1 MFVGLALGTAEND
14 RALFIAIIFHQFFEG
29 LGLGSRVAVANLGR
43 FISILAIDVTFA
55 ASTPVGIGIGIG
67 IKSAIE
73 QDSHAY
79 IVDGTPQV
87 HPQTSKFLCMC
98 AHVFIG
104 PQCARARAH
113 AHNQIGPIRR
123 HPDLRCVDA
132 HDPRL
137 HRSRGHGHGA
147 PLARVRLPPSL
158 PPHWH

>member
-43 FISILAIDVTFA
+43 FISILAIDLTFA

-79 IVDGTPQV
+79 IGDGTFRCILKPQN
-87 HPQTSKFLCMC
+87 SC
-98 AHVFIG
+98 A
-104 PQCARARAH
+104 CARMCSLAHNAHARAH
-113 AHNQIGPIRR
+113 THTTK
-123 HPDLRCVDA
+123 
-132 HDPRL
+132 
-137 HRSRGHGHGA
+137 
-147 PLARVRLPPSL
+147 
-158 PPHWH
+158 